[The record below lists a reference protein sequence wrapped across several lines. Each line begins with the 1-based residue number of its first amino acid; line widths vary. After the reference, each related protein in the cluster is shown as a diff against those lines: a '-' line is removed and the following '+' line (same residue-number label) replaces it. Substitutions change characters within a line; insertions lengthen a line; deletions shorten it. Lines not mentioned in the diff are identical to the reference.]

1 MLKSMTGFGH
11 AELKSPQGFI
21 RVEIKTTNHKFLEIS
36 SRLPVHLSEFEDAL
50 RRAVSREIRR
60 GKVTL
65 FAASPD
71 PSVFSSK
78 LILNEP
84 LAREVHQKVRRVR
97 HVLGMK
103 GKGSDDFEIEQVLRY
118 PDVLVKDTSSAR
130 RAAFTKEL
138 EKALAGAIRSLS
150 VSRAQ
155 EGRALEKDFRNRIAE
170 IEKAVKAVEKRVPLF
185 AKEYRR
191 TLEKKMGEFLK
202 EGQIDASRLTGEVAQ
217 YVKSSDISE
226 EITRMKSHVAA
237 MRRAL
242 AESGEVGRK
251 IDFIGQEMIRET
263 NTIGSKSSD
272 TAIADAVI
280 RMKSGIEKIREQSQN
295 VE

>member
-36 SRLPVHLSEFEDAL
+36 SRLPAHLSEFEDAL

-60 GKVTL
+60 GKVAL

-78 LILNEP
+78 LLLNEP
-84 LAREVHQKVRRVR
+84 LAREVHQKVRRLR
-97 HVLGMK
+97 HVLGLK
-103 GKGSDDFEIEQVLRY
+103 AEPREDFEMEQVLRY

-130 RAAFTKEL
+130 RAAFTREL
-138 EKALAGAIRSLS
+138 EKALALAIRSLA

-155 EGRALEKDFRNRIAE
+155 EGRALEKDFRRRIAE
-170 IEKAVKAVEKRVPLF
+170 IEAALRTVEKRGPQL

-191 TLEKKMGEFLK
+191 SLEKRMGEFLK
-202 EGQIDASRLTGEVAQ
+202 EGQVDAPRLTLEVAQ
-217 YVKSSDISE
+217 YLKNSDISE

-242 AESGEVGRK
+242 GEPGEVGRK
-251 IDFIGQEMIRET
+251 IDFIGQEMIREV
-263 NTIGSKSSD
+263 NTIGSKSAD

-280 RMKSGIEKIREQSQN
+280 RMKSGVEKIREQSQN